1 MKFNNIEFNSN
12 ISKIGIT
19 IDISREY
26 LSNGVQQNLIFL
38 ADCINQI
45 KGKECFFLY
54 IGELQSN
61 NLILSY
67 SCISYEIYLKEKANI
82 FDLII
87 YGGFLPQPDLHS
99 FDRNRSKLTKF
110 VYLQL
115 GNELNEDI
123 DSVIHPSEK
132 RNKETFVVNMYE
144 FDQIWTS
151 PHYKKSIPYLA
162 TKHHNHDVKISPYLW
177 DDKFL
182 KMQFENLKLNI
193 SFDSF
198 KLNLNIK
205 KVAVF
210 EPNLFFTKTCLIP
223 LFIVENYLQRYPC
236 KIEAL
241 NIFGAKQLV
250 KNEYFIKLILS
261 MDSYNKKKEFLK
273 IHPRINF
280 LKAVNKYGGLII
292 SHQIYNE
299 LNYLHFEALYLS
311 LPLIHNSDSL
321 KNYGYYYNELD
332 IFKAS
337 YHLDQILK
345 YHKENIHKQKLKNQE
360 LFKQYSPFSQ
370 INKKGYKDLIDSL
383 ITKKR

>member
-1 MKFNNIEFNSN
+1 MKLNSDAT
-12 ISKIGIT
+12 KIAIT
-19 IDISREY
+19 IDLSRDY
-26 LSNGVQQNLIFL
+26 LANGVQQNLIFL

-45 KGKECFFLY
+45 RGKECFFLY
-54 IGELQSN
+54 IGELDSK
-61 NLILSY
+61 NLILNY
-67 SCISYEIYLKEKANI
+67 SCISYEIYLKEKVNN

-99 FDRNRSKLTKF
+99 FDRNRSKSTKF
-110 VYLQL
+110 VYLQF

-123 DSVIHPSEK
+123 DSILHPSEK
-132 RNKETFVVNMYE
+132 RNKESFLVSMYE

-162 TKHHNHDVKISPYLW
+162 TKHHNHEVKISPYLW

-198 KLNLNIK
+198 KLNLNFK

-210 EPNLFFTKTCLIP
+210 EPNLFYTKTCLIP
-223 LFIVENYLQRYPC
+223 IYIVESYIKRYSC
-236 KIEAL
+236 EIEAL
-241 NIFGAKQLV
+241 NIFGAKNLA

-261 MDSYNKKKEFLK
+261 MDIYNKKKDFLK

-280 LKAVNKYGGLII
+280 LQAVYKYGGLII

-299 LNYLHFEALYLS
+299 LNYLYFEALYLS
-311 LPLIHNSDSL
+311 LPLVHNSNYL
-321 KNYGYYYNELD
+321 KDYGYFYNEHD

-337 YHLDQILK
+337 YQIEQILK

-360 LFKQYSPFSQ
+360 LFKQHSPFSQ
-370 INKKGYKDLIDSL
+370 INKNGYEELIDSL